1 MKKFLFKAV
10 GELVSWGGI
19 ALLAYSAWV
28 GSNSLAGIAAAS
40 YWVVIVLAIF
50 IAVLAYIGVLALSE
64 EKDLEKRKKGL
75 DLLKDTYKRVG
86 FFRKCIN
93 WLCLVLIV
101 CLLAYTGWVFTAV
114 SYALI
119 ALLFR
124 FVIAIGRDKYE
135 ELTQPMQA

>member
-1 MKKFLFKAV
+1 MKKFLIKAF
-10 GELVSWGGI
+10 GETISWGLI

-28 GSNSLAGIAAAS
+28 GSSSLSGIAAAS
-40 YWVVIVLAIF
+40 YWVVIILAIF
-50 IAVLAYIGVLALSE
+50 IAALAYIGVLALGE
-64 EKDLEKRKKGL
+64 EKDPEKRKKGL

-93 WLCLVLIV
+93 WLCLAVIV
-101 CLLAYTGWVFTAV
+101 GLLAYTGWVFTAV

-124 FVIAIGRDKYE
+124 LVIALGRDKYE